1 VGREEYSRGPS
12 DGRKGSL
19 RSCFK
24 DATGKKNG
32 RTGHRPTNHPM
43 DQQFITDRKASL
55 VINGHESAMTPTQ
68 TGIPQGSPVSPI
80 IFAIY
85 NSGVF
90 DEVEEAVLGATG
102 HCHYR
107 FCAWL
112 RRIRVCLQFSCVKYQ
127 RDGVQ
132 KFCEKYKRVVLSG
145 FSLFEVEDCAP
156 PKRKIAGKQ
165 QERSASKK
173 GKGKA

>member
-1 VGREEYSRGPS
+1 MDVKGAFDHVSRTQLTKRMEELDTDPQIIQW
-12 DGRKGSL
+12 
-19 RSCFK
+19 
-24 DATGKKNG
+24 
-32 RTGHRPTNHPM
+32 TNS
-43 DQQFITDRKASL
+43 FITDRKASL

-80 IFAIY
+80 ISAIY

-112 RRIRVCLQFSCVKYQ
+112 RRIRACLQFSCVKYQ